1 MTHHQIKTV
10 CVVGSGYMGSQIGL
24 HCAVYG
30 HAVWMCD
37 ANAEALER
45 GAAGQAKWLDEQI
58 EAGAVAADQRQTI
71 LDRIR
76 RSVGLAESAAG
87 ADIVIEAITENLA
100 VKRNVFHELDQ
111 LCPPR
116 TILTTNSSSIRISR
130 IESATGRPHR
140 VLNTHFVQPVWKHPF
155 VELMRGT
162 ETSDDTLES
171 VRRFMA
177 SMGVIPFLV
186 RRENTGFIFNRI
198 WRAVKKESL
207 RLVDQGVATFED
219 VDRSWMIQMETSM
232 GPFAMMDHIGLDVVR
247 DIEQV
252 YYEES
257 GDPSDAPPQVL
268 LDKIAGG
275 ELGVKAGKGFY
286 TYPDADWQSIDFLKK
301 ASPM

>member
-1 MTHHQIKTV
+1 MTHHPIKTV

-37 ANAEALER
+37 ADAEALER
-45 GAAGQAKWLDEQI
+45 GAADQAKWLNEQI
-58 EAGAVAADQRQTI
+58 EAGVVAADQRQAI

-76 RSVGLAESAAG
+76 RSVALAESAAG
-87 ADIVIEAITENLA
+87 ADLVIEAITEDLA
-100 VKRNVFHELDQ
+100 VKRSVFHELDQ
-111 LCPPR
+111 LCPPH
-116 TILTTNSSSIRISR
+116 TILATNSSSIRISR
-130 IESATGRPHR
+130 IESATGRPDR

-177 SMGVIPFLV
+177 SMGVIPILV
-186 RRENTGFIFNRI
+186 RRENTGFVFNRI

-207 RLVDQGVATFED
+207 RLVDRGVATFED
-219 VDRSWMIQMETSM
+219 VDRSWMIQMETPM
-232 GPFAMMDHIGLDVVR
+232 GPFAMMDQIGLDVVR
-247 DIEQV
+247 DIELV

-275 ELGVKAGKGFY
+275 ELGVKTGKGFY
-286 TYPDADWQSIDFLKK
+286 TYPDPDWESPDFLKD

>member
-1 MTHHQIKTV
+1 
-10 CVVGSGYMGSQIGL
+10 MGSQIGL
-24 HCAVYG
+24 HCAVFG
-30 HAVWMCD
+30 RGVWMCD

-45 GAAGQAKWLDEQI
+45 GAVDQAKWLDEQI
-58 EAGAVAADQRQTI
+58 EAGVVAADQRQAI

-87 ADIVIEAITENLA
+87 ADLVIEAITEDLA
-100 VKRNVFHELDQ
+100 VKRSVFRELDQ
-111 LCPPR
+111 LCPPHA
-116 TILTTNSSSIRISR
+116 ILATNSSSIRISR
-130 IESATGRPHR
+130 IESATGRPDR

-177 SMGVIPFLV
+177 SMGVIPILV
-186 RRENTGFIFNRI
+186 RRENTGFVFNRI

-207 RLVDQGVATFED
+207 RLVDRGVATFED
-219 VDRSWMIQMETSM
+219 VDRSWMIQMETPM
-232 GPFAMMDHIGLDVVR
+232 GPFAMMDEIGLDVIR

-257 GDPSDAPPQVL
+257 GDPSDAPPKVL
-268 LDKIAGG
+268 LDKVAAG
-275 ELGVKAGKGFY
+275 ELGVKTGKGFY
-286 TYPDADWQSIDFLKK
+286 TYPDPDWQSPDFLKK